1 MAEYIEKDAILS
13 KCEEMWSNA
22 DETTQTG
29 VDTINAI
36 DKITDFIE
44 AMPVA
49 DVQSIKCGRWILD
62 SDENFVCSQCRH
74 PRQIGAKDFCGKCG
88 ARMMKDS
95 DTNGRFD

>member
-1 MAEYIEKDAILS
+1 MAEYIEKDAILL

-36 DKITDFIE
+36 DMITDFIE

-49 DVQSIKCGRWILD
+49 DVQPIDTKEILKHLD
-62 SDENFVCSQCRH
+62 SLMIC
-74 PRQIGAKDFCGKCG
+74 IGNAYNTSHYLLESDMEFIEKQEKCIKKLL
-88 ARMMKDS
+88 A
-95 DTNGRFD
+95 